1 MTDAIAL
8 TAPPTEAA
16 APDQPA
22 PDQPA
27 PGPAGRGCCA
37 LSPDSLEMTEA
48 DAARLAAMFK
58 AMGNPVR
65 LQIVQM
71 LSRYGGQACVC
82 DVESLFDLSQPTIS
96 HHLKVL
102 RQAGLIDSEQRGLW
116 RYYFVRP
123 AALRELQAW
132 FGESLAAEGE

>member
-1 MTDAIAL
+1 MNDAIAL

-22 PDQPA
+22 PR
-27 PGPAGRGCCA
+27 PAGRGCCA
-37 LSPDSLEMTEA
+37 LSPASLEMTEA

-65 LQIVQM
+65 LQIVHM

-82 DVESLFDLSQPTIS
+82 DVENLFDLSQPTIS

-116 RYYFVRP
+116 RYYFIRP
-123 AALRELQAW
+123 AALQELRQW
-132 FGESLAAEGE
+132 FGERLAAEGE

>member
-1 MTDAIAL
+1 MNDAITL
-8 TAPPTEAA
+8 TDPPTDVA
-16 APDQPA
+16 APAA
-22 PDQPA
+22 PRA
-27 PGPAGRGCCA
+27 TGRGCCA
-37 LSPDSLEMTEA
+37 LTPDSLQMTSE
-48 DAARLAAMFK
+48 DAARLAAMLK

-65 LQIVQM
+65 LQIVHM

-102 RQAGLIDSEQRGLW
+102 RNAGIIDSEQRGLW

-123 AALRELQAW
+123 AALRELETW
-132 FGESLAAEGE
+132 FGEMLAG